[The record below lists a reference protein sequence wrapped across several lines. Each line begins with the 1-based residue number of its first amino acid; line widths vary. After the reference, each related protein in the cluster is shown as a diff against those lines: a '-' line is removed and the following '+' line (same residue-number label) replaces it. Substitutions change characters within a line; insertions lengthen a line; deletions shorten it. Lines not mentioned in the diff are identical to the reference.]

1 MLCVG
6 LNFHKIF
13 IKEDTYKH
21 TLREN
26 ILLQVYRSAF
36 FKQFT
41 FKSMNVNTHLEI
53 QFHSGEKPVS
63 CKEYRLALLM
73 SSNFIKKKKAM
84 KI

>member
-1 MLCVG
+1 MQ
-6 LNFHKIF
+6 
-13 IKEDTYKH
+13 TYIERKH
-21 TLREN
+21 SLASVQ
-26 ILLQVYRSAF
+26 ISF

-84 KI
+84 KIQ